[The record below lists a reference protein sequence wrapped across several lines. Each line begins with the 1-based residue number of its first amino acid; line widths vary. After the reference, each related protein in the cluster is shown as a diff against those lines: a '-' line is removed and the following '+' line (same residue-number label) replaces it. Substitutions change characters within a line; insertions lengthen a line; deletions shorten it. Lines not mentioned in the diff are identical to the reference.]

1 MTQRA
6 NDFRIW
12 QVGKPAAW
20 DCTAQEI
27 SADTGIP
34 VHTVKA
40 TCKRRGWKLTHGN
53 ALWDDADRPS
63 LVSIMSNPYA
73 GNAQ

>member
-1 MTQRA
+1 MTRQA

-27 SADTGIP
+27 AADTGIS

-40 TCKRRGWKLTHGN
+40 TCKRRGWGLSLGQQQY
-53 ALWDDADRPS
+53 DDPNRPS